1 MFAEVGDLKEVV
13 FDGAADQ
20 GLGFAVEGPITGIF
34 LRDGDD
40 GTGGKQGGGGKEEQE
55 AHGNDIE
62 SRWGKACKHSREAGM
77 IRKAMEQGAEAGYPV
92 VLRLAGKRCVVFGTG
107 HEAET
112 KAAGLREVGAV
123 VVSAE
128 KYDAALIEGSAL
140 VVAAGPDRTE
150 NPRIF
155 ADCEARGILVNCLD
169 DPPRCRFTY
178 PSVHRQGD
186 LLIAVSTSGAC
197 PALAVRLR
205 ERFAREFGEEYGRF
219 LRMCRGWREK
229 LVKRYPKFGERKAV
243 WYRIVDSRALGLLK
257 EGKEAEAAAEMER
270 AAGEG

>member
-1 MFAEVGDLKEVV
+1 MNR
-13 FDGAADQ
+13 
-20 GLGFAVEGPITGIF
+20 T
-34 LRDGDD
+34 
-40 GTGGKQGGGGKEEQE
+40 
-55 AHGNDIE
+55 
-62 SRWGKACKHSREAGM
+62 
-77 IRKAMEQGAEAGYPV
+77 AMEQGAGVGYPV

-112 KAAGLREVGAV
+112 KVAGLREAGAV

-128 KYDAALIEGSAL
+128 KYDAAMIEGAAL

-219 LRMCRGWREK
+219 LRLCRGWRGRLAEK
-229 LVKRYPKFGERKAV
+229 YPSFGARKAV
-243 WYRIVDSRALGLLK
+243 WYRIVVSGALGLLK

-270 AAGEG
+270 AAGEEIGRASCRERV